1 MRHLHESLPLA
12 SMTHSRICDEFLFS
26 GQTGSNCS
34 CYFATRSLTRR
45 MSAWPG
51 PQPGCKTLTARDR
64 SFNALVQHP
73 LLQAGAC
80 YAATVSQHWCGRG
93 RVGDRRPCLL
103 QGSRWGGLPR
113 RGRQGLATRVPGE
126 SDSSARVAP
135 GAGRGAGRGR
145 EREPG
150 LRPGSRGDAKP
161 LGLGA
166 GPRAAHAP
174 NPRLC
179 RAKGSQRSGVRGPGG
194 AGVRGRPRDDG
205 GGGRSSGRAR
215 SPEGSPWAGRGA

>member
-1 MRHLHESLPLA
+1 MAGAESARQRRQTGRAQLPRLGARSLALRHLHESLPLA

-45 MSAWPG
+45 MSVWPG

-80 YAATVSQHWCGRG
+80 YAATVSQHWCGRE

-103 QGSRWGGLPR
+103 QGSRWGGLPGAGARAGSR
-113 RGRQGLATRVPGE
+113 RARDLLPAFQAKATA
-126 SDSSARVAP
+126 ARVWRRARAGAQ
-135 GAGRGAGRGR
+135 GAGGK
-145 EREPG
+145 
-150 LRPGSRGDAKP
+150 GSRA
-161 LGLGA
+161 
-166 GPRAAHAP
+166 
-174 NPRLC
+174 
-179 RAKGSQRSGVRGPGG
+179 
-194 AGVRGRPRDDG
+194 
-205 GGGRSSGRAR
+205 
-215 SPEGSPWAGRGA
+215 